1 MKLLYIGIQQASE
14 KWTMPIQE
22 WGQTITQLSIYFE
35 GRLDDIIKG
44 LRKQNITKVAHEVI

>member
-14 KWTMPIQE
+14 KWTMFIQE

-35 GRLDDIIKG
+35 GRLDDIIK
-44 LRKQNITKVAHEVI
+44 I